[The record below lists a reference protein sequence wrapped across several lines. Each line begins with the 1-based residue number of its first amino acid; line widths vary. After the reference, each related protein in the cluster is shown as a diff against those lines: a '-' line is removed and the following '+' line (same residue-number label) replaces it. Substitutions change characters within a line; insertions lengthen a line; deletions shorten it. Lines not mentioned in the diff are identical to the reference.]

1 MEITRIGD
9 PYGSGEIERA
19 AHGNFGRLCLYYK
32 EEHCAAPRIKFAACR
47 SCCRIDPHRAAS
59 NLFERI
65 KKLAVDLLNLK
76 EPGPPP
82 LR

>member
-1 MEITRIGD
+1 MEINPICD
-9 PYGSGEIERA
+9 PSWHTGIE
-19 AHGNFGRLCLYYK
+19 GTTSYKGPRLCLYYF
-32 EEHCAAPRIKFAACR
+32 EEVCAAPRIKFAACR
-47 SCCRIDPHRAAS
+47 SCCRVDPHRAAS